1 MQMSIIS
8 EISTKGKQTD
18 QIKTGEFIGLN
29 QIII

>member
-1 MQMSIIS
+1 MQMSIL
-8 EISTKGKQTD
+8 EISITGKQKD